1 MPVLSAAAYDSLLL
15 EKVKLVI
22 QAVLQDPKT
31 PPTTFEDFVVGFD
44 VAQPLA
50 YKLFDLLIQVRPPAR
65 PPARRPSPDSEFQ
78 ADEKAA
84 SQETT
89 KRRPRKVNVEPST
102 SSSSSGGAAGAPAT
116 ARRTRTVRSHSP
128 DPIDMLR
135 ARPERLHL
143 TDSDDDD
150 ERSGGGARLRYQR
163 AVATARAP
171 PPPRV
176 GRADD
181 GVSPSTRLRQR
192 QLAELFGSALRDTAT
207 HAGFPQNLADL
218 LDDDDD
224 HHHHGGTRQS
234 RFSPSS
240 ASIPSA
246 LFAGEPL
253 PTHQELWSMLVD
265 DPFPPGGEASFF
277 GFRMALNS
285 TQAFA
290 AAPVRAPS
298 LRDLLDELADR
309 DLAFPIRL
317 SNLLAA
323 RNGNNDPARL
333 RTGAGSSTGSS
344 GSGDEAPAEG
354 IWRASFVEHLDD
366 GTTREV
372 PISLGTIGNVAA
384 APPRANMGSSTTD
397 GPTFAAFA
405 ERRRAERRARARG
418 GGPAADVD
426 SDAMNVDSP
435 AGASSSTSGETPIV
449 TVSQASTPAT
459 SAAHSPAPS
468 MSASASTRLGA
479 ALAELCPPP
488 ARQQQQQQQRPTAA
502 PTSASLAEAHFRSQ
516 RAIAPLPSHRGPSS
530 TPSWTDPAGA
540 ALVAD
545 VIRDAIPDD
554 VLSRIR
560 DSVGAGQLDYD
571 PSTGWSGTAVSN
583 FATDQL
589 DVVARTLVQI
599 RRLRIRGTEEGGVDI
614 EF

>member
-1 MPVLSAAAYDSLLL
+1 M
-15 EKVKLVI
+15 
-22 QAVLQDPKT
+22 
-31 PPTTFEDFVVGFD
+31 
-44 VAQPLA
+44 
-50 YKLFDLLIQVRPPAR
+50 
-65 PPARRPSPDSEFQ
+65 
-78 ADEKAA
+78 
-84 SQETT
+84 
-89 KRRPRKVNVEPST
+89 
-102 SSSSSGGAAGAPAT
+102 
-116 ARRTRTVRSHSP
+116 RSHSP

-143 TDSDDDD
+143 TDLDDDD
-150 ERSGGGARLRYQR
+150 ERGGGGARLRYRR

-181 GVSPSTRLRQR
+181 DVSPSTRLRQR

-207 HAGFPQNLADL
+207 NAGFPQNLADL
-218 LDDDDD
+218 LDDDNDD
-224 HHHHGGTRQS
+224 DDHHGGTRQS

-366 GTTREV
+366 GSTREV

-384 APPRANMGSSTTD
+384 APPSTSTSTGSSTTD

-426 SDAMNVDSP
+426 SDAMNVESP

-468 MSASASTRLGA
+468 TSASTRLGA

-488 ARQQQQQQQRPTAA
+488 AQQQQQQQQRPTAA

-516 RAIAPLPSHRGPSS
+516 RAIAPLPSHRAAASS
-530 TPSWTDPAGA
+530 SSDADA
-540 ALVAD
+540 AAQV
-545 VIRDAIPDD
+545 RSAIPDD
-554 VLSRIR
+554 ILAQIR
-560 DSVGAGQLDYD
+560 DSVDAGQLFYE
-571 PSTGWSGTAVSN
+571 PLTGWSGSAVSN

-589 DVVARTLVQI
+589 DLVARTLVQI

>member
-1 MPVLSAAAYDSLLL
+1 
-15 EKVKLVI
+15 
-22 QAVLQDPKT
+22 
-31 PPTTFEDFVVGFD
+31 
-44 VAQPLA
+44 
-50 YKLFDLLIQVRPPAR
+50 
-65 PPARRPSPDSEFQ
+65 
-78 ADEKAA
+78 
-84 SQETT
+84 
-89 KRRPRKVNVEPST
+89 
-102 SSSSSGGAAGAPAT
+102 
-116 ARRTRTVRSHSP
+116 
-128 DPIDMLR
+128 MLR
-135 ARPERLHL
+135 SRRERILRI
-143 TDSDDDD
+143 TDSVSSDDDD
-150 ERSGGGARLRYQR
+150 DDEGGGGARLRYGR

-171 PPPRV
+171 PPPPRV
-176 GRADD
+176 GRAYDD
-181 GVSPSTRLRQR
+181 VSPSTRLRQR
-192 QLAELFGSALRDTAT
+192 QLAELFGSALRDTT
-207 HAGFPQNLADL
+207 TNVGFPQNLADL
-218 LDDDDD
+218 LDDDND
-224 HHHHGGTRQS
+224 HGGARQS

-323 RNGNNDPARL
+323 RDGNNDPARL
-333 RTGAGSSTGSS
+333 RTGAGSTGSS
-344 GSGDEAPAEG
+344 GSGDEAPGEG

-372 PISLGTIGNVAA
+372 PISLGTIGDVAA
-384 APPRANMGSSTTD
+384 APPSTGSSTD
-397 GPTFAAFA
+397 GPAFAAFA

-418 GGPAADVD
+418 SAPADLE

-468 MSASASTRLGA
+468 TSASASLGA

-488 ARQQQQQQQRPTAA
+488 ARQQQLSTVA

-530 TPSWTDPAGA
+530 SPSWTDPAGA

-583 FATDQL
+583 FAADQL

-599 RRLRIRGTEEGGVDI
+599 RRLRIRGSEEGGVDI

>member
-1 MPVLSAAAYDSLLL
+1 
-15 EKVKLVI
+15 
-22 QAVLQDPKT
+22 
-31 PPTTFEDFVVGFD
+31 
-44 VAQPLA
+44 
-50 YKLFDLLIQVRPPAR
+50 
-65 PPARRPSPDSEFQ
+65 
-78 ADEKAA
+78 
-84 SQETT
+84 
-89 KRRPRKVNVEPST
+89 
-102 SSSSSGGAAGAPAT
+102 
-116 ARRTRTVRSHSP
+116 
-128 DPIDMLR
+128 MLR
-135 ARPERLHL
+135 ARPERILRI
-143 TDSDDDD
+143 TDSASSDDDD
-150 ERSGGGARLRYQR
+150 DDGGGGGGARLMYRR
-163 AVATARAP
+163 AVATARGGP

-181 GVSPSTRLRQR
+181 DVSPSTRLRQR
-192 QLAELFGSALRDTAT
+192 QLAELFGSALRDSAT
-207 HAGFPQNLADL
+207 NAAFPQNLADL

-224 HHHHGGTRQS
+224 HHHEHGGTRQS

-240 ASIPSA
+240 ASISSA
-246 LFAGEPL
+246 LFAREPL

-298 LRDLLDELADR
+298 LRDLLDELTDR

-372 PISLGTIGNVAA
+372 PISLGTIGE
-384 APPRANMGSSTTD
+384 APSNSTGSSTD
-397 GPTFAAFA
+397 GPAFAAFA

-418 GGPAADVD
+418 GGPADLD

-435 AGASSSTSGETPIV
+435 AGASPSTSGETPIV

-468 MSASASTRLGA
+468 TSASASASASLGA

-488 ARQQQQQQQRPTAA
+488 VQQQRPTAA

-530 TPSWTDPAGA
+530 SPSWTDPAGA

-583 FATDQL
+583 FAADQL